1 MLFHS
6 PLTPRTSRA
15 FLRKRTSKSDALFS
29 LIQTRNFAYRYILDP
44 NSTAVTLF
52 SILIGIIVVPNVL
65 LNLYVMAFGFE
76 DNDDIVTFLQVCEI
90 LFALEII
97 QNFFTAFS
105 DPEHYEVVDSL
116 KLIAQ
121 RYIFTGSFPVHALAN
136 IPWFLL
142 LPSETEEEKQ
152 LQRDLILFK
161 MLRISRLG
169 TSNFIPE
176 E

>member
-1 MLFHS
+1 M
-6 PLTPRTSRA
+6 
-15 FLRKRTSKSDALFS
+15 
-29 LIQTRNFAYRYILDP
+29 DP
-44 NSTAVTLF
+44 NSTTVTLF

-76 DNDDIVTFLQVCEI
+76 GNSNIVAFLQISEI
-90 LFALEII
+90 LFFMEII
-97 QNFFTAFS
+97 QNFFTAYS

-116 KLIAQ
+116 KMIAT
-121 RYIFTGSFPVHALAN
+121 RYIQSGVFLIHALAN

-142 LPSETEEEKQ
+142 LPSETEDEKQ

-161 MLRISRLG
+161 MLRMPRLG

>member
-1 MLFHS
+1 M
-6 PLTPRTSRA
+6 
-15 FLRKRTSKSDALFS
+15 
-29 LIQTRNFAYRYILDP
+29 
-44 NSTAVTLF
+44 
-52 SILIGIIVVPNVL
+52 VPNVL

-76 DNDDIVTFLQVCEI
+76 NNEDIVTFLRVSEI
-90 LFALEII
+90 LFFMEII
-97 QNFFTAFS
+97 QNFFTAYS

-116 KLIAQ
+116 KMIAT
-121 RYIFTGSFPVHALAN
+121 RYILNGSFIVHALAN

-161 MLRISRLG
+161 MLRMPRLG

>member
-1 MLFHS
+1 M
-6 PLTPRTSRA
+6 
-15 FLRKRTSKSDALFS
+15 
-29 LIQTRNFAYRYILDP
+29 DP

-76 DNDDIVTFLQVCEI
+76 DNDEIVTFLNFCEI
-90 LFALEII
+90 LFLLEII
-97 QNFFTAFS
+97 QNFFTAYS

-116 KLIAQ
+116 KMIAQ
-121 RYIFTGSFPVHALAN
+121 RYIGNGGILHALAF

-142 LPSETEEEKQ
+142 LPIETEEEKQ